1 MAVSAIS
8 RIVVGCSIDELLHLI
23 PATLTRW
30 QLPTTHLIHVLEDK
44 VWIFMATNSAEMFL
58 SIDPWRWDICT
69 VIRVFFF
76 TVQRAIFGRT
86 EPSRVYSLVCG
97 VHSGCDSALSQ
108 SPIQVLPTTYCS
120 SLILVLY
127 TAISQNQRTRG
138 PCWKAFP
145 RWSNTRASY
154 PVTRLEE
161 WDLHVNRIVCFDDS
175 NCRVYVTC
183 PVAHENVLAWIHH

>member
-1 MAVSAIS
+1 MAIAHYTPYSCS
-8 RIVVGCSIDELLHLI
+8 RGQGLDIYGLLTHVHSFALDLLVVLSRQPTQPKCFR
-23 PATLTRW
+23 ALTHGVGIFA
-30 QLPTTHLIHVLEDK
+30 QL
-44 VWIFMATNSAEMFL
+44 S
-58 SIDPWRWDICT
+58 
-69 VIRVFFF
+69 VFFF

-108 SPIQVLPTTYCS
+108 SLIQVLPTTYCS

-161 WDLHVNRIVCFDDS
+161 WLDFRTIILLSHTLLITTNAGIF
-175 NCRVYVTC
+175 T
-183 PVAHENVLAWIHH
+183 

>member
-1 MAVSAIS
+1 MFSGYLWFAQS
-8 RIVVGCSIDELLHLI
+8 CSFVCIG
-23 PATLTRW
+23 LTRCFV
-30 QLPTTHLIHVLEDK
+30 Q
-44 VWIFMATNSAEMFL
+44 ATNSAEMFL

-69 VIRVFFF
+69 VIRVFF
-76 TVQRAIFGRT
+76 TVQRAIFCRT
-86 EPSRVYSLVCG
+86 EPSQVHSLVCG
-97 VHSGCDSALSQ
+97 VRSGCDSALSQ
-108 SPIQVLPTTYCS
+108 SLIQVLPTTYCS

-161 WDLHVNRIVCFDDS
+161 WLDFRTIILLSHTLLITTNAGIF
-175 NCRVYVTC
+175 T
-183 PVAHENVLAWIHH
+183 